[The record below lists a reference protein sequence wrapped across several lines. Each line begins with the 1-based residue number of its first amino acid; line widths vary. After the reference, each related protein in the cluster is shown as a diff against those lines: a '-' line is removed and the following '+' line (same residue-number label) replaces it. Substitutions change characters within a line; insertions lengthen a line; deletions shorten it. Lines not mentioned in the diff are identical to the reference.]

1 MEKKEKKQVYEV
13 GYHLV
18 SSIAE
23 EGVPAEVEAL
33 KKLLTG
39 AEIIAE
45 ENPKLMD
52 LAYTIVKQIGGLRRK
67 YDKAY
72 FGWVKFEAE
81 TSDLAAIKKGLD
93 EMESVLR
100 YLLIKTVRENTMY
113 GAKLVAAEEGAK
125 KKYTRKEEKTDKPAS
140 EEEIN
145 KAVDELIKE

>member
-45 ENPKLMD
+45 ENPKLTD

-81 TSDLAAIKKGLD
+81 TSDLATIKKGLD